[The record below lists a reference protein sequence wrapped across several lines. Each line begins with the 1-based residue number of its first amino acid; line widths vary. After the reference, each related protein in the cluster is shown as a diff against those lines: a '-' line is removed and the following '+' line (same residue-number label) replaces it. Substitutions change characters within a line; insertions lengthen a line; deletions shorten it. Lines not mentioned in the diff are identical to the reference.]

1 MRLKDLRIGVKQTIG
16 FVCILLLMAGANFSS
31 FYQLFN
37 LKQSIDDVTQ
47 SWLPR
52 AITISGININTTDLR
67 QSQLQLIFADS
78 EAEREAQADRI
89 VELID
94 SISANL
100 DAYEQLREHALTQGL
115 YSEEERAL
123 YESFDH
129 KWDRYQELS
138 FTFFGYTREDRII
151 DAVNLL
157 NGEARLLFDDFRN
170 DLQELVQVNTND
182 SQRAA
187 VRAEEAFR
195 TARRVAQNIFILT
208 LVVSALAIFVTI
220 RLITIPVKQLSSAVS
235 KVAQGDLSVQLEH
248 RSEDEL
254 GKLTSSFNRMTTA
267 LKEARSKT
275 DEQEKVLRS
284 QNNELQQTLAQLQE
298 AQQQLIMK
306 EKMASLGNLVAGV
319 AHEINNPIGAV
330 NSSADNARRA
340 VLKLRE
346 LIPGNDNLRT
356 LANQPDIER
365 MLKVLDENTMITTT
379 ASKRIAHIVKSL
391 KSFARLDEADFQR
404 ASLEEGLETTLTL
417 VQHEFKNRI
426 EVIREYSAVP
436 PILCFPNELNQVFMN
451 LLVNASQAIPDKGQV
466 TVKTSHD
473 SRWAYVSI
481 ADTGMGIPSASLQRI
496 FDPGF
501 TTKGVGV
508 GTGLGL
514 SISYNIIKKHDGEIR
529 VNSTVGKGTE
539 FNIKLPFRI

>member
-16 FVCILLLMAGANFSS
+16 FVCILFLMAGANFSS

-37 LKQSIDDVTQ
+37 LKKSIDDVTK

-52 AITISGININTTDLR
+52 AITISEININTTDLR

-78 EAEREAQADRI
+78 EIEREAQADRI

-100 DAYEQLREHALTQGL
+100 DEYEQLREHALTQGL
-115 YSEEERAL
+115 YSEEERGL
-123 YESFDH
+123 YESFDL
-129 KWDRYQELS
+129 KWDTYQELS
-138 FTFFGYTREDRII
+138 LTFFGYTREDRII
-151 DAVNLL
+151 EAVNLL
-157 NGEARLLFDDFRN
+157 NGEARLLFDDFRH
-170 DLQELVQVNTND
+170 DLQELVRVNATD

-195 TARRVAQNIFILT
+195 TARRVAQNIFVLSLI
-208 LVVSALAIFVTI
+208 VSALAVFVTI
-220 RLITIPVKQLSSAVS
+220 RLITIPVKQLSNAVG

-275 DEQEKVLRS
+275 DEQEMTLRR
-284 QNNELQQTLAQLQE
+284 QNNELQETLAQLQE

-319 AHEINNPIGAV
+319 AHESNNPIGAV

-340 VLKLRE
+340 VLRLRE
-346 LIPGNDNLRT
+346 LIAANDELQRV
-356 LANQPDIER
+356 AGEADVER
-365 MLKVLDENTMITTT
+365 MLKVLDENTMITAT

-417 VQHEFKNRI
+417 VQLEFKNRI
-426 EVIREYSAVP
+426 EVVREYSHVP

-451 LLVNASQAIPDKGQV
+451 LLVNSSQAIPDKGQV
-466 TVKTSHD
+466 VVKTSHD
-473 SRWAYVSI
+473 NRWAYVSI
-481 ADTGMGIPSASLQRI
+481 ADTGTGIPPASLSRI

-514 SISYNIIKKHDGEIR
+514 SISYNIVKKHDGEIL
-529 VNSTVGKGTE
+529 VSSTVGKGTE
-539 FNIKLPFRI
+539 FTIKLPFRT

>member
-1 MRLKDLRIGVKQTIG
+1 MKLKDLKIGVKQTIG
-16 FVCILLLMAGANFSS
+16 FVCILILMAGANFSS

-37 LKQSIDDVTQ
+37 LKKSIDDVTN

-52 AITISGININTTDLR
+52 AIAISEININTTDLR
-67 QSQLQLIFADS
+67 QNQLQLIFADS
-78 EAEREAQADRI
+78 EAERTAQADRI
-89 VELID
+89 VELLD
-94 SISANL
+94 SINTNL
-100 DAYEQLREHALTQGL
+100 DTYERLRVQALTQNL

-123 YESFDH
+123 FAAFDQ

-138 FTFFGYTREDRII
+138 FTFFQYTREDRII
-151 DAVNLL
+151 EAVSLL
-157 NGEARLLFDDFRN
+157 NGEARLLFEEFRH
-170 DLQELVQVNTND
+170 DLQELVRVNTTD

-187 VRAEEAFR
+187 VQAEDAFR

-208 LVVSALAIFVTI
+208 LIVSALAVFVTI
-220 RLITIPVKQLSSAVS
+220 RLITIPVKQLSSAVA
-235 KVAQGDLSVQLEH
+235 KVAQGDLTVQLEH
-248 RSEDEL
+248 QSEDEL
-254 GKLTSSFNRMTTA
+254 GKLTSSFNRMTFA
-267 LKEARSKT
+267 LKEARAKT
-275 DEQEKVLRS
+275 EEQELALRTR
-284 QNNELQQTLAQLQE
+284 NTELQQTLAQLQE

-346 LIPGNDNLRT
+346 LISRNDELRRLLGET
-356 LANQPDIER
+356 ELEKLLN
-365 MLKVLDENTMITTT
+365 VLDENTIITAT

-404 ASLEEGLETTLTL
+404 ASIEEGLETTLTL

-426 EVIREYSAVP
+426 EVVREYAGVP

-451 LLVNASQAIPDKGQV
+451 LLVNASQAIHGKGQV
-466 TVKTSHD
+466 VVKTAYD
-473 SRWAYVSI
+473 QNWAYIVVS
-481 ADTGMGIPSASLQRI
+481 DTGIGIPPSSLQRV

-514 SISYNIIKKHDGEIR
+514 SISYNIIKKHDGTIS
-529 VNSTVGKGTE
+529 VTSTVGEGTE
-539 FNIKLPFRI
+539 FTIKLPFRT